1 MAKFVLILLTAVC
14 VIAQRGQKGTPQAR
28 RGELCSPIRNS
39 RSIATGGT
47 IDSSNLEECR
57 ETDPRDSD
65 TDEELL
71 VQCKRTSAES
81 GLEDDNRTTALC
93 PKGYTMVDCEL
104 AQVSFGYYGADSI
117 HLSMSES
124 DIPLPHHAILLLAV
138 HIHIGVPVN
147 FTHDC

>member
-1 MAKFVLILLTAVC
+1 MARFALILLTAISV
-14 VIAQRGQKGTPQAR
+14 AAKLGHKGNTKDQ
-28 RGELCSPIRNS
+28 GGNLCSPIRNS

-57 ETDPRDSD
+57 ETDSSDSD

-81 GLEDDNRTTALC
+81 GLGDDNRTTALC

-104 AQVSFGYYGADSI
+104 AQVSFGYYGAHSNST
-117 HLSMSES
+117 HLSMCES
-124 DIPLPHHAILLLAV
+124 
-138 HIHIGVPVN
+138 
-147 FTHDC
+147 